1 MQFHFS
7 LSNLDVFYS
16 YLSKDM
22 PIICSMFQDHLFK
35 LLRLIYVNREQN
47 KLVTVMIIH
56 TTTLH
61 STVNQYVLINVF
73 NLTPYQVDSLTS

>member
-1 MQFHFS
+1 
-7 LSNLDVFYS
+7 
-16 YLSKDM
+16 
-22 PIICSMFQDHLFK
+22 MFQDHLFK